1 MDFGATLCTEVQNYV
16 FDLEESPEKS
26 SRTSSDRRTVIV
38 PKVHGIP
45 GLHQAW
51 PECVPILGK
60 VHSFPSTK
68 LNPEGTIDESTII
81 GR

>member
-1 MDFGATLCTEVQNYV
+1 MDFGATLCADVQNYV
-16 FDLEESPEKS
+16 FDLEESPKNHQEHPLIDAQLS
-26 SRTSSDRRTVIV
+26 C
-38 PKVHGIP
+38 KVHGIP